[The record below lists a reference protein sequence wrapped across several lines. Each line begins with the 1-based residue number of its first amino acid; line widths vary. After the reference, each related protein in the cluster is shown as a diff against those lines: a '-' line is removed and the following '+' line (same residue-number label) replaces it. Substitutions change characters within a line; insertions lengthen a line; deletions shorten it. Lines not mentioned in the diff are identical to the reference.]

1 MKSRQITAWET
12 NVRCVFFSHPFPDNI
27 NFSRLMNELKLYMMK
42 KECQKFCGTHN
53 SFWLPF
59 FNSKLHTYERKDWTT
74 EQEEGTKKKEKK
86 NLQIGLIKNRK
97 LFSTMDMRDVSM
109 HTQWHLP
116 TFRVLDLVVHKRRNC
131 YTYAKT
137 QYARTQHSSHAHRQS
152 ERANYTYRPSRH
164 TRSGSLSRTY
174 LR

>member
-1 MKSRQITAWET
+1 MKSRQITAWDT
-12 NVRCVFFSHPFPDNI
+12 YFWCVFFSHPFPDNI
-27 NFSRLMNELKLYMMK
+27 NFSLLMNELKLYMMK

-59 FNSKLHTYERKDWTT
+59 FNSKLHTTKEKIERLN
-74 EQEEGTKKKEKK
+74 KKKEQKRKKK

-116 TFRVLDLVVHKRRNC
+116 TFRVLNLVVHKRRNC